1 MPTLEVGPC
10 ESADAPGTGLGLVVL
25 AVCCVDGVE
34 KFSVQPPGQA
44 SCFSRGICIAHSP
57 VLRVPKVGFCPW

>member
-25 AVCCVDGVE
+25 AVDGVE
-34 KFSVQPPGQA
+34 KFSPLA
-44 SCFSRGICIAHSP
+44 KLL
-57 VLRVPKVGFCPW
+57 VLVGVYALLIVRF